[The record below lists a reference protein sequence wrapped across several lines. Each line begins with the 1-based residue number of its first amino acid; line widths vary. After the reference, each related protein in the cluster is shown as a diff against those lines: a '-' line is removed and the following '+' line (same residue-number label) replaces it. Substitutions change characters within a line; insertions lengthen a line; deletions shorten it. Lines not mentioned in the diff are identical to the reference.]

1 MMEDKARTNAGEGL
15 ERELDTLFSAYRLA
29 CPDPEPS
36 PNFMPELWQKIEASR
51 SISYSFKR
59 LTQAFVTAAAAICLV
74 LVILQTTLRTQPT
87 FYTQTYVEAL
97 ADASADD
104 SPVYSEV
111 NFYDVGGASYQ

>member
-1 MMEDKARTNAGEGL
+1 MYSPKDGTE
-15 ERELDTLFSAYRLA
+15 ERLNSLFRAYRDA
-29 CPDPEPS
+29 CPTPEPGV
-36 PNFMPELWQKIEASR
+36 NFMPELWQKIEASR
-51 SISYSFKR
+51 SVSYSFKR

-111 NFYDVGGASYQ
+111 NFYDVEGASYQ